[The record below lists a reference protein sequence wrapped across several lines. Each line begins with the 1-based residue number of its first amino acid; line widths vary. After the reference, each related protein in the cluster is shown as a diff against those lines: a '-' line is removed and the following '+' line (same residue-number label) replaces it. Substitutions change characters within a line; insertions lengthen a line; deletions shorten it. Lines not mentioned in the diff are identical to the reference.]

1 MDNQTTK
8 CKIGKVRFSYL
19 HVFTPRANEA
29 GGDPKYSVTLIIP
42 KSDTELL
49 NSIKAAIKAAYE
61 SGIGKFGGKLPPKG
75 TWKVPLR
82 DGDVE
87 RPDDE
92 AFADSYFINASSKTK
107 PGVVKWGVNGKLV
120 DITNEDEL
128 FSGCYG
134 YASVNFFPFNNSG
147 NKGVACGL
155 NNILKTDNGDYLGG
169 RASAQSD
176 FGDMAPTPVND
187 APDDDDIC

>member
-1 MDNQTTK
+1 MDNKTTK

-42 KSDTELL
+42 KSDTVL
-49 NSIKAAIKAAYE
+49 IGAIKEAIGAAYE
-61 SGIGKFGGKLPPKG
+61 AGIGKFGGKLPPKG

-82 DGDVE
+82 DGDLE

-92 AFADSYFINASSKTK
+92 SFADAYFINASSKTK
-107 PGVVKWGVNGKLV
+107 PGVVKWGANGQLV
-120 DITNEDEL
+120 DITDEDEL
-128 FSGCYG
+128 YSGCYG
-134 YASVNFFPFNNSG
+134 YASVNFFAFNNSG

-169 RASAQSD
+169 RSSAKSD
-176 FGDMAPTPVND
+176 FGDMAPQPVAD
-187 APDDDDIC
+187 APGDDIF

>member
-1 MDNQTTK
+1 MDNLSTK

-19 HVFTPRANEA
+19 HVFTPRAQE

-42 KSDTELL
+42 KSDTALL
-49 NSIKAAIKAAYE
+49 EAIKAAITNAFNG
-61 SGIGKFGGKLPPKG
+61 GIGKFGGKLPAKG

-82 DGDVE
+82 DGDAE

-92 AFADSYFINASSKTK
+92 AFADSYFINASCKTK
-107 PGVVKWGVNGKLV
+107 PGVVKWGANGKLV
-120 DITNEDEL
+120 DIDNEDEL
-128 FSGCYG
+128 YSGCYG

-169 RASAQSD
+169 RSSAQSD
-176 FGDMAPTPVND
+176 FGDMTPQPVND
-187 APDDDDIC
+187 SPEGNDIF